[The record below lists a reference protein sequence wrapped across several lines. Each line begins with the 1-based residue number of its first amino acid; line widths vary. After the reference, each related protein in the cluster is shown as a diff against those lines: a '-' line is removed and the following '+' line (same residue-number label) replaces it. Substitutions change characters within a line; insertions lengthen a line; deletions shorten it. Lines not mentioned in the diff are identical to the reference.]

1 MPGTAQYT
9 RPICPTQV
17 RRRPRVGADDGVVEN
32 GVKTILVVEDEPAV
46 RQLVRVSL
54 EWQGHAVLDA
64 AEPAEALEIAAAID
78 RPIDLLVTDIWLL
91 RSNVRA
97 LVAGLIE
104 LGLDL
109 PVLYLSGDCPPPNLP
124 GRRTLFLAK
133 PFELHQLEGAVAH
146 LLKH

>member
-1 MPGTAQYT
+1 M
-9 RPICPTQV
+9 
-17 RRRPRVGADDGVVEN
+17 
-32 GVKTILVVEDEPAV
+32 KTVLVVEDEPAV
-46 RQLVRVSL
+46 RQLVRVAI

-78 RPIDLLVTDIWLL
+78 RPIDLLVTDIWLR

-97 LVAGLIE
+97 LVAGLLD

-109 PVLYLSGDCPPPNLP
+109 PVLYLSGDCEPPPNLP

-133 PFELHQLEGAVAH
+133 PFELTQLDGAVAH
-146 LLKH
+146 LLEH

>member
-1 MPGTAQYT
+1 MST
-9 RPICPTQV
+9 V
-17 RRRPRVGADDGVVEN
+17 
-32 GVKTILVVEDEPAV
+32 LVVEDEPAV
-46 RQLVRVSL
+46 RQLVRVTL

-78 RPIDLLVTDIWLL
+78 RPIDLLVTDIWLP

-97 LVAGLIE
+97 LVAGLVE

-109 PVLYLSGDCPPPNLP
+109 PVLYLSGDGEPPPNLP

-133 PFELHQLEGAVAH
+133 PFELHQLEDAVAR
-146 LLKH
+146 LLEH